1 MTGSVHL
8 RPASLLDL
16 EALYAI
22 CLRTGDAG
30 KDASGLYSDPRLM
43 GHIYAAPYVA
53 LDGLICLVAE
63 DAGGVAGYVAGAADT
78 RDFER
83 RLEAEWWPALRKS
96 YAEPEGDRSAW
107 TADEFRIWTIFH
119 PTPIPDEIARRYPAH
134 IHMNLLPRAQG
145 KGIGSKLLDAWIEAA
160 KALGVQ
166 AVHAGVSAVNQ
177 PGLTFWKSRGFRP
190 VSVDRSAG
198 SRGTVWCGR
207 DL

>member
-1 MTGSVHL
+1 
-8 RPASLLDL
+8 
-16 EALYAI
+16 
-22 CLRTGDAG
+22 
-30 KDASGLYSDPRLM
+30 
-43 GHIYAAPYVA
+43 
-53 LDGLICLVAE
+53 
-63 DAGGVAGYVAGAADT
+63 
-78 RDFER
+78 
-83 RLEAEWWPALRKS
+83 
-96 YAEPEGDRSAW
+96 
-107 TADEFRIWTIFH
+107 
-119 PTPIPDEIARRYPAH
+119 
-134 IHMNLLPRAQG
+134 MNLLPRAQG